1 MRLRVLPPAIVIV
14 TLLAACGGTPMS
26 AEERARHVQAAR
38 EPAER
43 QVGDLRIRASIAP
56 TAALNEVVA
65 NQYGVRPD
73 PHTVLLLVGVRR
85 VEGADEVSLPAGVI
99 ATVRDLRGVQ
109 RPVALRE
116 VRNEGFID
124 YAGDVRIAPP
134 DTLTFDIAVDVDGS
148 TAATLRFS
156 RDVFPP

>member
-1 MRLRVLPPAIVIV
+1 MRLRRLPAIAIV
-14 TLLAACGGTPMS
+14 ALLAACGGTPMS

-38 EPAER
+38 EPAEM

-56 TAALNEVVA
+56 TAALGDIVA
-65 NQYGVRPD
+65 QQYGVRPD
-73 PHTVLLLVGVRR
+73 PDAVLLLVGVRR
-85 VEGADEVSLPAGVI
+85 VEGADEVSIPAGVV

-124 YAGDVRIAPP
+124 YAGTVRIAPP
-134 DTLTFDIAVDVDGS
+134 DTLTFDVAVEVDGND
-148 TAATLRFS
+148 AATLRFS
-156 RDVFPP
+156 RDVFP